1 MMKKNSIEYLVKE
14 EFNIRLNN
22 MNAITMDKIE
32 TSNTLQNA
40 KILKT
45 ENNLIGR
52 IKDQSAYFEEQ
63 IRILD
68 VSSEIED
75 IDKKISQNNLDM
87 ELCLKKEDAT
97 KIWKYMQRFPDYQ
110 DLKDL
115 NNKFLPELAKIELQI
130 FKFQVEVE
138 KIQMIITEFD
148 EALSRKGM
156 RTEIDI
162 LFKKMT
168 EEYYEQG
175 VINDIESILNA
186 KIAIQEKK
194 YVDLLANIKN
204 ISDNLPR

>member
-1 MMKKNSIEYLVKE
+1 
-14 EFNIRLNN
+14 
-22 MNAITMDKIE
+22 
-32 TSNTLQNA
+32 
-40 KILKT
+40 
-45 ENNLIGR
+45 
-52 IKDQSAYFEEQ
+52 
-63 IRILD
+63 

-75 IDKKISQNNLDM
+75 IDKKISKNNLDM

-168 EEYYEQG
+168 EEYYEKG

-186 KIAIQEKK
+186 KIAI
-194 YVDLLANIKN
+194 
-204 ISDNLPR
+204 